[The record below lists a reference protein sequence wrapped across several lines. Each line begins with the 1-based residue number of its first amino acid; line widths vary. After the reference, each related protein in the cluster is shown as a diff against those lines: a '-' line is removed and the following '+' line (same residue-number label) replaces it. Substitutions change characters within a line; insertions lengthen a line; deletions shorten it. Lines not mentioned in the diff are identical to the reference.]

1 MAKAT
6 DKVKGTAKDGGEIS
20 PTPTKVGGEAIARKT
35 KATQKNGKTE
45 KSPKRRARTR
55 GNNQFANIARSR
67 DTSAESVLKGLQT
80 KPRQTPPQTRH
91 NNLPL

>member
-6 DKVKGTAKDGGEIS
+6 DKVKGTAKDGRETS

-35 KATQKNGKTE
+35 KATQENDKTE
-45 KSPKRRARTR
+45 KSPKKRARTR

-67 DTSAESVLKGLQT
+67 DTSAESVSRGLQT
-80 KPRQTPPQTRH
+80 KPLKHHHKLVTTTYH
-91 NNLPL
+91 